1 MIRDVEEFVKFLDGL
16 RKRTMQYVKVVPNS
30 ILEWKPAEDKFSTGD
45 LLRHLGSSQLM
56 FLNVF
61 EHGKWIY
68 PGHESS
74 KGENI
79 EEIVHY
85 LEVCHARLTEGLLTL
100 GNDLLA
106 KKVPT
111 LHGHEVS
118 SWRIMMALAEHEM
131 HHRGQ
136 LSTYL
141 QMNGIEPPQIFGLKI
156 EQVEKG

>member
-1 MIRDVEEFVKFLDGL
+1 MIHDVKEFAEFLDGL
-16 RKRTMQYVKVVPNS
+16 RKRTMNYVKAIPNS

-45 LLRHLGSSQLM
+45 ILRHLASSELM
-56 FLNVF
+56 FLSVF
-61 EHGKWIY
+61 EHGKWSY

-74 KGENI
+74 KGETI
-79 EEIVHY
+79 EEIIPY
-85 LEVCHARLTEGLLTL
+85 MEACHTRLMDGLLTL
-100 GNDLLA
+100 GNDLLE

-118 SWRIMMALAEHEM
+118 SWRIMMALTEHEI

-141 QMNGIEPPQIFGLKI
+141 QINGIEPPQIFGLKI
-156 EQVEKG
+156 EQVER

>member
-1 MIRDVEEFVKFLDGL
+1 MIHNVEEFVEFLGGL
-16 RKRTMQYVKVVPNS
+16 RKRTMNYVKAVPNS

-45 LLRHLGSSQLM
+45 ILRHLASSELM
-56 FLNVF
+56 FLSVF
-61 EHGKWIY
+61 EHGKWSY

-74 KGENI
+74 KGETI
-79 EEIVHY
+79 EEIIPY
-85 LEVCHARLTEGLLTL
+85 MEACHTRLMEGLLSL
-100 GNDLLA
+100 GNDLLE

-118 SWRIMMALAEHEM
+118 SWRIMMALTEHEI

-156 EQVEKG
+156 EQVER